1 MPVDNDYLRAVQ
13 QMSQDYLTQREAA
26 QKTERRKTWR
36 RDNWVSLLALIVA
49 ILSLVWNIIHDLL
62 L

>member
-1 MPVDNDYLRAVQ
+1 MPVDNDYLRAAQ
-13 QMSQDYLTQREAA
+13 QMSQDYLAQREAA